1 MDSVKMSFKTRNS
14 SFLNSSSRG
23 GSRDNDLQEE
33 LPILL
38 RHNANGNGNGNGNG
52 KIWRESSYDFWPN
65 GRGGRAAGG
74 NGDGEVLVDMNL
86 ESSKELRVSF
96 GPTKPSD
103 HASSNESDN
112 EQSSPEKD
120 AGLPASGEAI
130 RCSSN
135 SSFRRTSTLLRS
147 RTKSRLMEPVVHNND
162 DRRSVKKSGQLKATN
177 GKAEEEDEDPFM
189 EEDLPS
195 DFKKRNISI
204 LTILQ
209 WVSLVVIVGAL
220 VCSLTIRFLQ
230 KKTVWG
236 LHLWKWEV
244 LVLVLICGRLVSG
257 WGIKLV
263 VFVFERNF
271 LLRKRI
277 LYFVYGV
284 RKAVQ
289 NSLWL
294 GLVLLAWHLM
304 FDDKVKRETRSMVL
318 TYVTK
323 VLVCLLVGTLIW
335 LVKTLLVKSLAS
347 SFHVSTFFDRI
358 QEALFNQYVIES
370 LSGPPRM
377 EVQTVMVEEAA
388 GKSGRVIGG
397 RSGVLPRSIPVA
409 KSIRFSGAL
418 VKKGEEGIT
427 IDHLHKLN
435 QKNVSAWNMKKLTN
449 MVRHGVL
456 STLDE
461 QISGANQNEEDE
473 MALQIRSENQ
483 AKIAAKKIFT
493 NVAKPGSRYVHI
505 FPLFEAIIDFIL
517 FNNKILS
524 R

>member
-1 MDSVKMSFKTRNS
+1 MDSLKKSFKNHNS
-14 SFLNSSSRG
+14 SFRNSSRG

-38 RHNANGNGNGNGNG
+38 HRNPNNANGNANGNGNGSGNG

-65 GRGGRAAGG
+65 GGGRAAGG
-74 NGDGEVLVDMNL
+74 SGDGEVLVDMGSEN
-86 ESSKELRVSF
+86 SKELRVSF
-96 GPTKPSD
+96 RPTKPSD
-103 HASSNESDN
+103 HASSSNESDN
-112 EQSSPEKD
+112 EQSSPDKD
-120 AGLPASGEAI
+120 AGLPAAAGEAI

-147 RTKSRLMEPVVHNND
+147 RTKSRLMEPVVHNHD
-162 DRRSVKKSGQLKATN
+162 DRRSVKKSGPLKATN
-177 GKAEEEDEDPFM
+177 GKVEDEDEDPFM
-189 EEDLPS
+189 EEDLPL
-195 DFKKRNISI
+195 DLKKRNISI

-209 WVSLVVIVGAL
+209 WVSLFVIVGAL

-230 KKTVWG
+230 KQTVWG

-271 LLRKRI
+271 LLRKKV

-304 FDDKVKRETRSMVL
+304 FDDKVKRETRSKVL

-377 EVQTVMVEEAA
+377 EVQTVMVQEAA
-388 GKSGRVIGG
+388 GKSGKVIGG
-397 RSGVLPRSIPVA
+397 LPRSITVA

-418 VKKGEEGIT
+418 AKKGEEGIT

-435 QKNVSAWNMKKLTN
+435 QKNVSAWNMKRLTN

-505 FPLFEAIIDFIL
+505 YISSL
-517 FNNKILS
+517 
-524 R
+524 